1 MLACTAPQRRTATRQ
16 HSITAQHNKD
26 KRIIPGTIPQSA
38 PPTLRTVHACIIPT
52 YRHTYHLHRTSIP
65 CKYVPHRSTA
75 AGSIIA
81 AASSNWPMYL
91 RPTDSSTRGRLEAPL
106 LPLNQSLN
114 HLNSSRPATPAPT
127 PTLRACCPAHR
138 IIPCPC
144 PMPIHSHAL
153 VLRIDYNHRVRLVS
167 LPFLSPSGFS
177 RINSTSPLCVL
188 RKLSAAQFSHL
199 EFVTSHKQTAALPYT
214 SQHRTPTG
222 GKV

>member
-1 MLACTAPQRRTATRQ
+1 MSAGLHRTATPHRNTTAQ
-16 HSITAQHNKD
+16 HTAQHNKD
-26 KRIIPGTIPQSA
+26 KRIVPGTIQQSA

-81 AASSNWPMYL
+81 AASSIKQLAHVLAPNRQLNTW
-91 RPTDSSTRGRLEAPL
+91 TTGSSLAPS
-106 LPLNQSLN
+106 QSVAQPPQLQVA
-114 HLNSSRPATPAPT
+114 LPATPAPTPT

-153 VLRIDYNHRVRLVS
+153 VLRIDYNHRVSQRLLS
-167 LPFLSPSGFS
+167 DQFHLPSVC
-177 RINSTSPLCVL
+177 T
-188 RKLSAAQFSHL
+188 
-199 EFVTSHKQTAALPYT
+199 Y
-214 SQHRTPTG
+214 
-222 GKV
+222 